1 MTTAKELRNVV
12 LDAIQE
18 KEKEL
23 KEKLI
28 VSVMNFKEIQRFIIA
43 YKDKL
48 IPEDAEDYLTNI
60 IIEEKQVV
68 DENTKFGYIFKEI
81 WPENFDPIKFR
92 KELIQDYASRTVT
105 K

>member
-1 MTTAKELRNVV
+1 MTTAIELRNVA
-12 LDAIQE
+12 LYAIQE

-28 VSVMNFKEIQRFIIA
+28 VSVMNLKEIQRFIIA
-43 YKDKL
+43 YEKKL
-48 IPEDAEDYLTNI
+48 IPEDAEDYLTKI

-81 WPENFDPIKFR
+81 WPENFDPIQFR
-92 KELIQDYASRTVT
+92 KELIQDYASGAAT